1 MLQYVKGTALILILC
16 FISGCCT
23 LGNSSLLDR
32 EFKRDRDHRSIEPY
46 TK

>member
-1 MLQYVKGTALILILC
+1 MLRFAKGAALILLLC

-23 LGNSSLLDR
+23 LGDSSLLDR
-32 EFKRDRDHRSIEPY
+32 EFKRDRDHRAIEPY